1 MTDIKVGYFYEY
13 RDNAQRYIVLATEVK
28 ARGEFMPAV
37 FTGVVVFREGFNISD
52 DNLAHEIGDVSEN
65 FYAICFIKVPNPLK
79 NERTLDLNIQP
90 GRFYQHPL
98 FAYTLLVNTVT
109 MYMGGSIGFTGIVIS
124 PAFGYVLGR
133 VVDGGIQGGWE
144 RVKNPLKVKNP

>member
-1 MTDIKVGYFYEY
+1 MTDIKVGHFYEY
-13 RDNAQRYIVLATEVK
+13 RDNVQRYIVLATEVK

-90 GRFYQHPL
+90 GRFYRH
-98 FAYTLLVNTVT
+98 TESDNIILVNSVV
-109 MYMGGSIGFTGIVIS
+109 MYAGGSIEFTGIVVVGH
-124 PAFGYVLGR
+124 PLGMTMTATSKCR
-133 VVDGGIQGGWE
+133 DLVRI
-144 RVKNPLKVKNP
+144 KNPLKVKNP